1 MKEKLLEI
9 RADIKAKAGEI
20 VTSVK
25 QKGKAALN
33 KVEEFLE
40 IKKKLANIRQNV
52 QESITDV
59 DKSIGKIGV
68 SAQA

>member
-9 RADIKAKAGEI
+9 KADIKAKAGKI

-52 QESITDV
+52 QESITEIRA
-59 DKSIGKIGV
+59 SER
-68 SAQA
+68 

>member
-1 MKEKLLEI
+1 MRFSRKWSRIHSRITCRNSI
-9 RADIKAKAGEI
+9 RIW
-20 VTSVK
+20 
-25 QKGKAALN
+25 KAALN

-52 QESITDV
+52 QESITDL

>member
-1 MKEKLLEI
+1 MYKRQCRNSI
-9 RADIKAKAGEI
+9 RIWK
-20 VTSVK
+20 V
-25 QKGKAALN
+25 ALN